1 MSNQKINVEYLLI
14 LEGKDNFCSNNLTFD
29 NFLMTNSDLSLKGSY
44 IEYKEL
50 KVGYKVQFEEMEDN
64 KRSIHVYFSCDNK
77 VDINQYEQFLRVI
90 RSIFYKISED
100 IHILRDDIS
109 FHYAKLAYPKIHQI
123 ENLMRKLITKF
134 MIINVGLSWTDK
146 HIPKEVKDAPGNLKE
161 KSNVNYLYTL
171 DFIQLSNILFKE
183 YSPFNTSELLDK
195 IKSSDDNTDVPL
207 TYLKKFVPASNWE
220 RYFSEI
226 VDSEAEYLKN
236 RWTKLYSFRNQV
248 AHNNILS
255 KEDYEKID
263 RYVTEIKEKLDKAI
277 ENIDKIKV
285 SDDEKEII
293 SRNIILEDKNDILSE
308 PKLEFNKLKKY
319 FLNLYLIV
327 DEMAAKIIL
336 KYLDKSINKD
346 ESVNKDELM
355 KIVNSSLEEKIEML
369 EKEKILMNKKVLLDF
384 NFIIRVRDYLI
395 HVDDSEVLE
404 ESDIIGIRNSIKKL
418 KNLKIY
424 LETIFI

>member
-29 NFLMTNSDLSLKGSY
+29 NFLMTNSDLSLKGDY

-50 KVGYKVQFEEMEDN
+50 KVEYKVQFEEMEDN
-64 KRSIHVYFSCDNK
+64 KRSIHVYFSCENE

-90 RSIFYKISED
+90 RSVFYKISKD
-100 IHILRDDIS
+100 IHTLRDDIS
-109 FHYAKLAYPKIHQI
+109 FHYAQLAYPKIHQT

-134 MIINVGLSWTDK
+134 MIINVGLSWTEK
-146 HIPKEVKDAPGNLKE
+146 HVPKEVKDAPGNSKE

-183 YSPFNTSELLDK
+183 YSPFNTSELLEK
-195 IKSSDDNTDVPL
+195 IKNSDNNDDVPL

-236 RWTKLYSFRNQV
+236 RWTELYSFRNQV

-255 KEDYEKID
+255 KDDYEKID

-277 ENIDKIKV
+277 KNIDKIKV
-285 SDDEKEII
+285 SDEEKEII
-293 SRNIILEDKNDILSE
+293 SSNIILEDKNDVL
-308 PKLEFNKLKKY
+308 PEFNSEFNTLKKY
-319 FLNLYLIV
+319 FLNSYWIV
-327 DEMAAKIIL
+327 DEILAKIIL
-336 KYLDKSINKD
+336 KNLNESID
-346 ESVNKDELM
+346 KDELM
-355 KIVNSSLEEKIEML
+355 EIVNSSLEEKVEKL
-369 EKEKILMNKKVLLDF
+369 EKEEVLVSEKLLLDF
-384 NFIIRVRDYLI
+384 KNIIRVRNFLI
-395 HVDDSEVLE
+395 HVEN
-404 ESDIIGIRNSIKKL
+404 SDIIEENDIIGMRNSIKKL
-418 KNLKIY
+418 KRLKTY
-424 LETIFI
+424 LEAIYV

>member
-29 NFLMTNSDLSLKGSY
+29 NFLMTNSDLSLKGDY

-50 KVGYKVQFEEMEDN
+50 KVEYKVQFEEMEDN
-64 KRSIHVYFSCDNK
+64 KRSIHVYFSCENE

-90 RSIFYKISED
+90 RSVFYKISKD
-100 IHILRDDIS
+100 IHTLRDDIS
-109 FHYAKLAYPKIHQI
+109 FHYAQLAYPKIHQT

-134 MIINVGLSWTDK
+134 MIINVGLSWTEK
-146 HIPKEVKDAPGNLKE
+146 HVPKEVKDAPGNSKE

-183 YSPFNTSELLDK
+183 YSPFNTSELLEK
-195 IKSSDDNTDVPL
+195 IKNSDNNDDVPL

-236 RWTKLYSFRNQV
+236 RWTELYSFRNQV

-255 KEDYEKID
+255 KDDYEKID

-277 ENIDKIKV
+277 KNIDKIKV
-285 SDDEKEII
+285 SDEEKEII
-293 SRNIILEDKNDILSE
+293 SSNIILEDKNDVL
-308 PKLEFNKLKKY
+308 PEFNSEFNTLKKY
-319 FLNLYLIV
+319 FLNSYWIV
-327 DEMAAKIIL
+327 DEILAKIIL
-336 KYLDKSINKD
+336 KNLNESID
-346 ESVNKDELM
+346 KDELM
-355 KIVNSSLEEKIEML
+355 EIVNSSLEEKVEKL
-369 EKEKILMNKKVLLDF
+369 EKEEVLVNEKLLLDF
-384 NFIIRVRDYLI
+384 KNIIRVRNFLI
-395 HVDDSEVLE
+395 HVEN
-404 ESDIIGIRNSIKKL
+404 SDIIEENDIIGMRNSIKKL
-418 KNLKIY
+418 KRLKTY
-424 LETIFI
+424 LEAIYV